1 MFFLK
6 MQLRSKRI
14 AEFAAVEWRLELTF
28 HGSQEK
34 QGQSPEASD
43 SSSDF
48 RQLLPGFKSMRK
60 RLQDISQRDFGI
72 SDRKR

>member
-14 AEFAAVEWRLELTF
+14 AGFAAIEWRLGLIF

-34 QGQSPEASD
+34 QG
-43 SSSDF
+43 
-48 RQLLPGFKSMRK
+48 
-60 RLQDISQRDFGI
+60 
-72 SDRKR
+72 